1 MLTRPSSIL
10 YDHLRDKYSSLDTAV
25 VAVYLDFNQP
35 DHQSW
40 TALSASFAR
49 QMAELGTGPSGDLIE
64 KYQSKSA
71 NGLKATEEDYK
82 AFLMSQMSSFAR
94 VFVLVDA
101 LDEANDASR
110 ALLLKEMA
118 GLQKRWPKIKFLS
131 TSRWWHCIPSA
142 TRLDVD
148 TDEEDMRKFLG
159 KELEKNDHWVRER
172 SLPKEFIDNMLNA
185 IVKAA
190 QKM

>member
-1 MLTRPSSIL
+1 MLTLPSSIL
-10 YDHLRDKYSSLDTAV
+10 YDHLQDKYSSLDTAV

-35 DHQSW
+35 DHHSW
-40 TALSASFAR
+40 TALSASFVR

-64 KYQSKSA
+64 KYQSKTA
-71 NGLKATEEDYK
+71 NGLKATEEDYR
-82 AFLMSQMSSFAR
+82 AVLMSQISSFAR

-101 LDEANDASR
+101 LDEANEASR

-118 GLQKRWPKIKFLS
+118 SLQKIWPKVKFLS
-131 TSRWWHCIPSA
+131 TSRWFPAIPNA

-172 SLPKEFIDNMLNA
+172 NLPKEFINSMLNT

-190 QKM
+190 QRM